1 MDSWCGRLLHNLQHV
16 WLGPGTGWNTHPQV
30 QIQVEQP
37 GWTVRLPVSL
47 LVAKAAPALIFG
59 EGLRTQTHPE
69 PPQQHVYFVLA
80 GQAQNLTG
88 DGKTSGGEKEQ
99 KGSAMLSG

>member
-1 MDSWCGRLLHNLQHV
+1 M
-16 WLGPGTGWNTHPQV
+16 GPGTGWNTHPQV

-47 LVAKAAPALIFG
+47 LVAEAAPALIFG
-59 EGLRTQTHPE
+59 DGLRTQAHPE
-69 PPQQHVYFVLA
+69 PSQQHVYFVLA
-80 GQAQNLTG
+80 GQAQNLTR
-88 DGKTSGGEKEQ
+88 DGKTSGEKEL